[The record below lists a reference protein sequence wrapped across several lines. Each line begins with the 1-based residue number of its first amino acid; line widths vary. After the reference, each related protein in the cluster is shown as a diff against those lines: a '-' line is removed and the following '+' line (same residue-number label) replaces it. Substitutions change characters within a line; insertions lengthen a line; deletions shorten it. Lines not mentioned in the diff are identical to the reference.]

1 MSIRVEKLAKR
12 YSSQWA
18 VDRISFDIPQG
29 QIVGFLGPNGAGK
42 STTMK
47 ILTGYIPPTEGKA
60 YMDGLDVEEQA
71 VDIRRITGYLPE
83 HNPLYLDMY
92 IQEYLGFVAKL
103 NQMDSSKKAIEKA
116 IEMTQLGRERHKKI
130 GQLSKGYRQRVGLA
144 QALIHDPKIL
154 ILDEPTSGLDPNQV
168 QEMRQ
173 VIKTLGQEKTVLLST
188 HIMQEV
194 QAMCDRVI
202 IIHQGQIVADGDIA
216 TLQSKQQQS
225 FSVRLELDQACDMNR
240 LLNIPG
246 CQQADQVAPNTYL
259 LRGQSADL
267 RSRIADAAK
276 AENWTVLEM
285 RSETHSLEDVFRELT
300 S

>member
-18 VDRISFDIPQG
+18 VDRINFDIPQG

-60 YMDGLDVEEQA
+60 YMGGLDVEEQA
-71 VDIRRITGYLPE
+71 VEVRRITGYLPE

-103 NQMDSSKKAIEKA
+103 NQIDSSKKAIEKA
-116 IEMTQLGRERHKKI
+116 IDMTQLGKERHKKI

-216 TLQSKQQQS
+216 TLQSNQQQS
-225 FSVRLELDQACDMNR
+225 FSVRLELDQACDLKK
-240 LLNIPG
+240 LLSIPG